1 MCTLALTCAHLN
13 HTLHLL
19 LFSGLCLSG
28 SAHLQQLSLPVLA
41 TTLRTFEIN
50 FCEIQERKVREDVI
64 CKYHVHIIFPSTP
77 KFCLCIEC
85 ASERVRVYVSVSRGY
100 VTIHEGWEQRGLG
113 ADYRKGVSIYR
124 HVNHIRNLD
133 ESIHF
138 QLPLCGRG
146 VKENGMLSREV
157 PASFG
162 PQESI

>member
-28 SAHLQQLSLPVLA
+28 SAHLQQLSQTVLA

-50 FCEIQERKVREDVI
+50 FCEIQEREVQEDVI
-64 CKYHVHIIFPSTP
+64 GKYHGHVIFPSTP

-85 ASERVRVYVSVSRGY
+85 ASVRVRVYVSVSRGY

-113 ADYRKGVSIYR
+113 ADYRKGVSMYR

-146 VKENGMLSREV
+146 VKENGMLAREV

>member
-1 MCTLALTCAHLN
+1 MI
-13 HTLHLL
+13 
-19 LFSGLCLSG
+19 G
-28 SAHLQQLSLPVLA
+28 
-41 TTLRTFEIN
+41 
-50 FCEIQERKVREDVI
+50 
-64 CKYHVHIIFPSTP
+64 KYHGHVIFPSTP

-113 ADYRKGVSIYR
+113 ADCIYR

-138 QLPLCGRG
+138 QLPLCGGG